1 MIDWSS
7 TGESAV
13 SILYV
18 VCVFLLGMFF
28 SMSLLLRFF
37 INQLSLD
44 VRDLPPRLQS
54 VVLLDS
60 ITFQILYGEETPYAT
75 SIRTGKSLDEVNA
88 EIQVKRDAQL
98 QRNEERMR
106 KEQESVDRAMSIWKV
121 CGLLLLSII
130 GGLAFFGLINYLI
143 QLVLQ

>member
-7 TGESAV
+7 AGESAV
-13 SILYV
+13 STLSV

-28 SMSLLLRFF
+28 SMALLLRLF

-54 VVLLDS
+54 LVLLDN

-88 EIQVKRDAQL
+88 EIQVEREAQL
-98 QRNEERMR
+98 QRNEVIMK
-106 KEQESVDRAMSIWKV
+106 KEQEDTDKAMAIVKAF
-121 CGLLLLSII
+121 GLAFLSII
-130 GGLAFFGLINYLI
+130 GGLVFLALINYLI
-143 QLVLQ
+143 QIVLQ